1 MSNFNHIRFQPDGS
15 PYSEQFDDIYF
26 DTESGFQQ
34 SEHVFVR
41 GNNIEQRLSQ
51 ATSEFTIGETGF
63 GTGLNFLLTLK
74 TYLELS
80 ENKELSTLHF
90 ISTEKYPLTKEQLAR
105 SLDSLPEISYLSEML
120 VEVYPNEITKDCS
133 FTLLNGKIKVSLL
146 IDDSTVGLSK
156 LRTNKK
162 GLVDAWYLDG
172 FSPAKNPEMWQAPLF
187 SEIARLSKE
196 QATISTFTVAGHV
209 RRKLI
214 DVGFRLK
221 KAPYVGNKSEILTGV
236 YQQDSNKLQG
246 FYIRPNITKPQHVS
260 IVGGGIASACAAYS
274 LVKQGI
280 KVTVY
285 CKDETIA
292 QGASSNHI
300 GALYPLIH
308 QKKDEISCFYEKAFW
323 HAKSYYQ
330 AILDLGF
337 NFDHQWCGLLE
348 LSFTDALRKRQ
359 SGFDKQSPWARDLIH
374 SVDKEEARQ
383 LSSLP
388 LNDGGLFMPNAG
400 WIAPAQLVSA
410 LFEAAQSIG
419 QCKVKT
425 NTTIKKITKNKKKW
439 LLETDRKAFEASV
452 LVLCGGA
459 ELLVDD
465 NMADLPLYP
474 VRGQISEM
482 RASEATDKLS
492 TVICHKGYVT
502 PSNEGKHCIGATF
515 IKDSVNTEAN
525 AEEDLLNLQMIE
537 KSMPGVLP
545 WSQKDIVNS
554 KARVRCMTPD
564 HLPVVGPMPKVAEHI
579 TLYPHLA
586 KDKNWSYKEL
596 APYHENIYTLTGLGA
611 RGLCSAPLLT
621 EILTADLCG
630 LPYPVDNKQ
639 LFNLSANRFVIRD
652 IIKRKHYKA

>member
-1 MSNFNHIRFQPDGS
+1 LSNSNHIRFQPDGS

-26 DTESGFQQ
+26 DTESGYQQ

-41 GNNIEQRLSQ
+41 GNNIKLRLSQ
-51 ATSEFTIGETGF
+51 AESEFTIGETGF

-80 ENKELSTLHF
+80 ESKELPTLHF

-105 SLDSLPEISYLSEML
+105 SLDSLPEISHLSEML
-120 VEVYPNEITKDCS
+120 VEVYPKEITEDCS
-133 FTLLNGKIKVSLL
+133 FRLLNGKIKVSLL

-214 DVGFRLK
+214 DVGFRLR

-308 QKKDEISCFYEKAFW
+308 QQKDEISCFYEKAFW
-323 HAKSYYQ
+323 HARSYYQ
-330 AILDLGF
+330 SILDLGF
-337 NFDHQWCGLLE
+337 TFDHQWCGLLE

-359 SGFDKQSPWARDLIH
+359 SGFDKQSPWPRDLIH
-374 SVDKEEARQ
+374 SIDIEKARQ

-388 LNDGGLFMPNAG
+388 LNDGGLFMPKAG

-419 QCKVKT
+419 QCRVKT
-425 NTTIKKITKNKKKW
+425 NTTINKITKNKTKW
-439 LLETDRKAFEASV
+439 LLETDKKSFEASV
-452 LVLCGGA
+452 LVLSGGA
-459 ELLVDD
+459 ELLENDCMV
-465 NMADLPLYP
+465 DLPLYP

-482 RASEATDKLS
+482 QASKLTENLS

-502 PSNEGKHCIGATF
+502 PSNQGKHCIGATF
-515 IKDSVNTEAN
+515 IKDSANTEAS
-525 AEEDLLNLQMIE
+525 AEEDSLNLQMIE

-554 KARVRCMTPD
+554 KARIRCMTPD
-564 HLPVVGPMPKVAEHI
+564 HLPVVGPMPKITEHI
-579 TLYPHLA
+579 ALYPHLA

-596 APYHENIYTLTGLGA
+596 APHHENIYTLTGLGA
-611 RGLCSAPLLT
+611 RGLCSAPLLA

-652 IIKRKHYKA
+652 IIKRKHYKT